1 MEFSKEPHRLIVAF
15 GRADAVA
22 GAVILVGVAAGLAVF
37 FGIRSSSASGT
48 NPPPPAADVWAATP
62 VFTIETDGHP
72 STGPADAPVTI
83 VEFTDYECPFC
94 GQHARQVL
102 PALLAPWGDTL
113 RYVVRNFP
121 NLVLHPR
128 ALQAAEAVECAHRQ
142 GRFWDYR
149 ALLHELPLDLS
160 TGRLA
165 SAAVQSAI
173 DTTRFRACVEERATR
188 EVVALDLLAA
198 WEAGVF
204 GTPTFFVNGRRFGGE
219 RTLDQLNELVRLA
232 LASGSQGR

>member
-1 MEFSKEPHRLIVAF
+1 MEFRRESRRLIVTF
-15 GRADAVA
+15 GRTDAAAATVA
-22 GAVILVGVAAGLAVF
+22 LVGVAAGLAVF
-37 FGIRSSSASGT
+37 FGVRGSSASGT

-72 STGPADAPVTI
+72 
-83 VEFTDYECPFC
+83 
-94 GQHARQVL
+94 
-102 PALLAPWGDTL
+102 
-113 RYVVRNFP
+113 
-121 NLVLHPR
+121 
-128 ALQAAEAVECAHRQ
+128 CAHRQ

-232 LASGSQGR
+232 LASGSKGR